1 MPVLKAED
9 VEAALRK
16 GGPASV
22 EADVP
27 ARFTPGD
34 RVVVRNIN
42 PLGHTRAPRYI
53 RCKHGAIARDHGV
66 FIFPDAHA
74 LGQGKSP
81 QHLYSVRFAGS
92 EVWGDDI
99 WGPEVLGDEVLDRE
113 APAKDVVYVD
123 LWDSYLDPA

>member
-22 EADVP
+22 DADAP
-27 ARFTPGD
+27 ARFKPGD
-34 RVVVRNIN
+34 RVAVRNIN

-53 RCKHGAIARDHGV
+53 RGKRGEIARDHGV
-66 FIFPDAHA
+66 FIFPDSNAM
-74 LGQGKSP
+74 GQGKAP
-81 QHLYSVRFAGS
+81 RHLYSVRFTGD
-92 EVWGDDI
+92 EVWG
-99 WGPEVLGDEVLDRE
+99 PE

>member
-1 MPVLKAED
+1 MPVLKAEA

-22 EADVP
+22 EVDVP
-27 ARFTPGD
+27 ARFKPGD

-53 RCKHGAIARDHGV
+53 RCKQGSIARDYGV
-66 FIFPDAHA
+66 FIFPDTNA
-74 LGQGKSP
+74 LVKGPSP

-92 EVWGDDI
+92 EVWG
-99 WGPEVLGDEVLDRE
+99 PEVLDPQDLGRE
-113 APAKDVVYVD
+113 APAKDVVYID

>member
-22 EADVP
+22 DADVP
-27 ARFTPGD
+27 ARFEPGD

-53 RCKHGAIARDHGV
+53 CCKQGAIARDYGV
-66 FIFPDAHA
+66 FIFHDSHA

-81 QHLYSVRFAGS
+81 QHLYSVRFAG
-92 EVWGDDI
+92 GDV
-99 WGPEVLGDEVLDRE
+99 WGPEVLGRE

>member
-1 MPVLKAED
+1 MPVLKVED
-9 VEAALRK
+9 VEATLGK

-22 EADVP
+22 DVEVP
-27 ARFTPGD
+27 ARFKPGD
-34 RVVVRNIN
+34 GVVVRNIN

-53 RCKHGAIARDHGV
+53 RCKQGAIARDYGV
-66 FIFPDAHA
+66 FIFPDSHA

-92 EVWGDDI
+92 EVWG
-99 WGPEVLGDEVLDRE
+99 PE

>member
-1 MPVLKAED
+1 MPVLKAEN
-9 VEAALRK
+9 VVTAMRK

-22 EADVP
+22 DVDVP
-27 ARFTPGD
+27 ARFKPGD

-42 PLGHTRAPRYI
+42 PLGHTRAQRYI
-53 RCKHGAIARDHGV
+53 RLKRGTIERDYGV
-66 FIFPDAHA
+66 FIFPDTNA
-74 LGQGKSP
+74 LGQGTSP

-92 EVWGDDI
+92 EVWG
-99 WGPEVLGDEVLDRE
+99 PEVRGPA

>member
-1 MPVLKAED
+1 MPVLKVED
-9 VEAALRK
+9 VEATLGR

-22 EADVP
+22 DVEVP
-27 ARFTPGD
+27 ARFKPGD

-42 PLGHTRAPRYI
+42 PLGHTRAPRYA
-53 RCKHGAIARDHGV
+53 RCKQGAIARDYGV

-81 QHLYSVRFAGS
+81 QHLYSVRFAGD
-92 EVWGDDI
+92 EVWGD
-99 WGPEVLGDEVLDRE
+99 EVLGQG

>member
-1 MPVLKAED
+1 MSVLKAEN

-22 EADVP
+22 DADVP
-27 ARFTPGD
+27 ARFKPGD

-42 PLGHTRAPRYI
+42 PLGHTRAPRYV
-53 RCKHGAIARDHGV
+53 RCKQGTIARDYGV
-66 FIFPDAHA
+66 FIFPDTHA

-92 EVWGDDI
+92 AV
-99 WGPEVLGDEVLDRE
+99 WGPEVRGDEVLGQG

-123 LWDSYLDPA
+123 LWDSYLEPA

>member
-22 EADVP
+22 DVEVA
-27 ARFTPGD
+27 ARFEPGD

-66 FIFPDAHA
+66 FIFPDSHA
-74 LGQGKSP
+74 LGRAKSP

-92 EVWGDDI
+92 EVWG
-99 WGPEVLGDEVLDRE
+99 PE
-113 APAKDVVYVD
+113 APAKDVVYLD

>member
-9 VEAALRK
+9 VAAVLRK

-22 EADVP
+22 EVDVP
-27 ARFTPGD
+27 ARFKPGD

-53 RCKHGAIARDHGV
+53 RCRQGAIARDYGV

-74 LGQGKSP
+74 LGQGKAP
-81 QHLYSVRFAGS
+81 QHLYSVRFAGDD
-92 EVWGDDI
+92 VWGPDT
-99 WGPEVLGDEVLDRE
+99 
-113 APAKDVVYVD
+113 PAKDVVYVD

>member
-22 EADVP
+22 DAEVP
-27 ARFTPGD
+27 ARFKTGD

-53 RCKHGAIARDHGV
+53 RCKQGAIARDYGV
-66 FIFPDAHA
+66 FIFPDTHA

-81 QHLYSVRFAGS
+81 QHLYSVRFAGD
-92 EVWGDDI
+92 EV
-99 WGPEVLGDEVLDRE
+99 WGPEVLSQG
-113 APAKDVVYVD
+113 APPKDVVYVD
-123 LWDSYLDPA
+123 LWDNYLDPA

>member
-22 EADVP
+22 EVDVP
-27 ARFTPGD
+27 ARFKPGD

-53 RCKHGAIARDHGV
+53 RCKQGAIARDYGV
-66 FIFPDAHA
+66 FIFPDTHA

-81 QHLYSVRFAGS
+81 QHLYSVRFAGDD
-92 EVWGDDI
+92 VW
-99 WGPEVLGDEVLDRE
+99 GDEVLGQG

>member
-9 VEAALRK
+9 VAAALAT

-27 ARFTPGD
+27 ARFKPGE
-34 RVVVRNIN
+34 RVRVRNIN

-53 RCKHGAIARDHGV
+53 RCKQGTIARDHGV
-66 FIFPDAHA
+66 FIFPDSHA
-74 LGQGKSP
+74 LGRGKSP
-81 QHLYSVRFAGS
+81 QHLYSVRFTGP
-92 EVWGDDI
+92 EVWG
-99 WGPEVLGDEVLDRE
+99 PE
-113 APAKDVVYVD
+113 APAQDVVHLD

>member
-22 EADVP
+22 DADVP
-27 ARFTPGD
+27 AHFQPGD

-53 RCKHGAIARDHGV
+53 RCKQGAIARDHGV
-66 FIFPDAHA
+66 FIFPDTHA
-74 LGQGKSP
+74 LGRGKAP
-81 QHLYSVRFAGS
+81 QHLYSVRFEGT
-92 EVWGDDI
+92 EVWGPDA
-99 WGPEVLGDEVLDRE
+99 PARE
-113 APAKDVVYVD
+113 ALYLD
-123 LWDSYLDPA
+123 LWDSYLEPA

>member
-1 MPVLKAED
+1 MPVLKVED
-9 VEAALRK
+9 VEATLGR

-22 EADVP
+22 DVEVP
-27 ARFTPGD
+27 ARFKPGD

-53 RCKHGAIARDHGV
+53 RCKQGTIARGYGV
-66 FIFPDAHA
+66 FIFPDSHA

-81 QHLYSVRFAGS
+81 QHLYSVRFAGDD
-92 EVWGDDI
+92 VWG
-99 WGPEVLGDEVLDRE
+99 PE

>member
-22 EADVP
+22 AADVP

-42 PLGHTRAPRYI
+42 PFGHTRAPRYI
-53 RCKHGAIARDHGV
+53 RCKQGTIARDYGV
-66 FIFPDAHA
+66 FIFPDTHA

-81 QHLYSVRFAGS
+81 QHLYSVRFTGD
-92 EVWGDDI
+92 EVWG
-99 WGPEVLGDEVLDRE
+99 PE